1 MLICDKGSVTF
12 QPICSE
18 SPVPV
23 FSFSALYHAAS
34 EIRTLLKSGNPNRLT
49 KWIQDYEHTPI
60 EQLRRF
66 VHGIKMDIK
75 AVRNCI
81 TSPVSNGIVEGF
93 VNKIKEVKRVMF
105 GRASLN
111 LLKRKLIM
119 EPILFN

>member
-34 EIRTLLKSGNPNRLT
+34 ELRTLLKSGNPNRLT

-75 AVRNCI
+75 ASTKLTKNLKNNRNW
-81 TSPVSNGIVEGF
+81 
-93 VNKIKEVKRVMF
+93 KRQYLDDRLF
-105 GRASLN
+105 QSSLHRQGEH
-111 LLKRKLIM
+111 KAGS
-119 EPILFN
+119 LFRIRCV